1 MMINKNFNEIIKIK
15 DLAYLN
21 DLGCEVVEY
30 YPNKNFLN
38 GRVYV
43 TGAYHSSRTDEVKLI
58 SEDLEFSFDLE
69 KEDFYIEDIECIEF
83 NYEVV
88 EGIGIKID
96 FIIKL
101 DVDMSEEIDLREN
114 VEISYEEEIEEIKT
128 GITNQID
135 EKLSDKLEI
144 IDDNL
149 PQNDCVF
156 REIKDEQNT
165 IKVVYFNEEKELSKI
180 AKENN
185 ISLDN
190 LFKTNKHTDFNA
202 QKRVIIKYGK

>member
-1 MMINKNFNEIIKIK
+1 M
-15 DLAYLN
+15 
-21 DLGCEVVEY
+21 
-30 YPNKNFLN
+30 
-38 GRVYV
+38 
-43 TGAYHSSRTDEVKLI
+43 
-58 SEDLEFSFDLE
+58 
-69 KEDFYIEDIECIEF
+69 
-83 NYEVV
+83 V